1 LFGSILLVG
10 VPILFL
16 TGLLS
21 YAAYNPD
28 LFGNDQTPDKSVFG
42 FLMFDWPTSP
52 AWLYRVNQA
61 THVLLGLVLVPV
73 LLAKL
78 WSVIPKLFQWPP
90 INSVAQLLERVSL
103 LMLVGGAV
111 FEFVTGILNIQ
122 YLYVFPGSFYRL
134 HLYGAW
140 VFMVGFVSHVALKFP
155 TMMRALRRRRLRD
168 ELRVDTASTLPETE
182 DDGTGLV
189 SPDPA
194 PPTISRRGALGLVGA
209 GSVTIFA
216 LTVGQSIGGWW
227 RNTALLAPRATDPGD
242 GPNGFQINKTA
253 EQAGVTPLLAGD
265 GWRLTLA
272 GAQRVVLSRADLLAM
287 PQHSVAMP
295 IACVEGWS
303 TDDQLWTGVR
313 LRDLAALAGHAD
325 ADSVLVES
333 IQVGGFG
340 TVSLRGNQI
349 ADGDSVLALQVNG
362 VDLSL
367 DHGYPARVMVPGNPG
382 VHNTKWVRRMTFNV

>member
-1 LFGSILLVG
+1 
-10 VPILFL
+10 
-16 TGLLS
+16 
-21 YAAYNPD
+21 
-28 LFGNDQTPDKSVFG
+28 
-42 FLMFDWPTSP
+42 
-52 AWLYRVNQA
+52 
-61 THVLLGLVLVPV
+61 
-73 LLAKL
+73 
-78 WSVIPKLFQWPP
+78 
-90 INSVAQLLERVSL
+90 
-103 LMLVGGAV
+103 
-111 FEFVTGILNIQ
+111 
-122 YLYVFPGSFYRL
+122 
-134 HLYGAW
+134 
-140 VFMVGFVSHVALKFP
+140 MVGFVSHVALKFP

-168 ELRVDTASTLPETE
+168 ELRVDTASTLPETD

-209 GSVTIFA
+209 GSATIFA